1 MKRDFTVV
9 LVRPR
14 DPNNIGAAARA
25 MANFGL
31 NDLRVVEPYEPSWQ
45 TAVVSAV
52 GATDILQKA
61 KLFHALPD
69 ALADCKLT
77 IATTALKN
85 RRLNETIVLLPELS
99 PWLVTQPAGK
109 TALVFGNEK
118 TGLSNEDIE
127 LCSAAL
133 HIPTRAKQPSINLAQ
148 AVILTCYE
156 LARGQVPPRGKSAL
170 KAATFEQTELVVNEL
185 DKLMQVTDFRQDYT
199 ATQRKTLIRK
209 FFQRGALSKDDL
221 FFLKK
226 FAKKLENLL
235 DR

>member
-1 MKRDFTVV
+1 MSRTFTIV

-31 NDLRVVEPYEPSWQ
+31 DELRVVEPYEPSWQ
-45 TAVVSAV
+45 DAVSAV
-52 GATDILQKA
+52 GAADILHQA
-61 KLFHALPD
+61 KLFHSLPE
-69 ALADCKLT
+69 ALADCTLT

-85 RRLNETIVLLPELS
+85 RRLNETIVALPDFPS
-99 PWLVTQPAGK
+99 WLVQQPEGK

-127 LCSAAL
+127 LCHAAM

-156 LARGQVPPRGKSAL
+156 LARSQTPAPSIHRPQ
-170 KAATFEQTELVVNEL
+170 AATFAQLELVVEEL
-185 DKLMQVTDFRQDYT
+185 NTLTQRAHFKQDYT
-199 ATQRKTLIRK
+199 AAQRKALVRK
-209 FFQRGALSKDDL
+209 FLQRGALSKDDL

-226 FAKKLENLL
+226 FAAQLNDLL
-235 DR
+235 QS